1 MPHSGELWATM
12 VAPNPALPAA
22 VSLGASPATWT
33 ASKPGTLIVSGGTVS
48 LVEIGR
54 GASFVVAGL
63 IGGMIPV
70 SAGDQVRVTYLV
82 APTVTFLGR

>member
-1 MPHSGELWATM
+1 MMA
-12 VAPNPALPAA
+12 VANAALPAA
-22 VSLGASPATWT
+22 VSLGGSPATWT
-33 ASKPGTLIVSGGTVS
+33 AAKPGTLIVSGGTVS

-54 GASFVVAGL
+54 SASFVVAGL